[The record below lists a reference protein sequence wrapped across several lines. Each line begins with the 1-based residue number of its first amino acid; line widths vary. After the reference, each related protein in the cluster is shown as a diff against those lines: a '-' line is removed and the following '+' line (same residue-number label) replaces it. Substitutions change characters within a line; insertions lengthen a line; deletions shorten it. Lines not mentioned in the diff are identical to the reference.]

1 MPGLVRIAGAHNALG
16 ARLVERSG
24 FDGVWSSSLEISA
37 SHLVPDAD
45 ILTMSEFLAA
55 AQSMA
60 WAVRIPVVA
69 DCNAGYGSVNNV
81 IHMVQKYEAAGVAA
95 VCIEDKQ
102 YPKVNSFVSG
112 RQELV
117 SIDQFMAKIRAA
129 KSARADADFMIIA
142 RVEAFIAGLGQEE
155 ALRRAHS
162 YVEAGADVILIH
174 NNKKTPQEIVDFI
187 EAWDFSVPLA
197 VIPTTYYAITTSELE
212 ALGVKLVVY
221 ANQGLR
227 ASIRAMTDT
236 FAEILRTGTTASIE
250 KKVTSITE
258 ILSLQGFSEFQQNER
273 TYSVADSTR
282 TRAILVSVSDPT
294 KDHSANPDTLAA
306 SGSVP
311 RMDGS
316 FLSRQVDTMRLAGI
330 RNITVAGV
338 EAAQAITKKD
348 LGSIDEWQRLIVA
361 ETGADLFA
369 DASSRMMHTLIVGS
383 NILFASESLE
393 ILLKS
398 PHDIT
403 LLVNTTRCWAIG
415 GHRHLNLVK
424 LGPPD
429 FGSKGEE
436 SANLVLRI
444 GEDVPASEADGEF
457 VGLTLF
463 SPRGF
468 EMLCEGYKT
477 VCNNPTSDNHWA
489 DPRAVVD
496 LLTDVLQKL
505 IDLGKQV
512 HCIRISSRLTE
523 VSTSKTIDPNSS
535 WRANNL
541 GINAVD

>member
-1 MPGLVRIAGAHNALG
+1 
-16 ARLVERSG
+16 
-24 FDGVWSSSLEISA
+24 VWSSSLEISA

-60 WAVRIPVVA
+60 WAVQIPVVA
-69 DCNAGYGSVNNV
+69 DCNAGYGRVNNV

-117 SIDQFMAKIRAA
+117 PIDQFMAKIRAA

-142 RVEAFIAGLGQEE
+142 RVEALIAGFGQEE

-174 NNKKTPQEIVDFI
+174 NNKKTPHEIIDFI
-187 EAWDFSVPLA
+187 GAWDFSVPLA
-197 VIPTTYYAITTSELE
+197 VIPTTYYTITTSELE

-227 ASIRAMTDT
+227 ASIRAMADT

-250 KKVTSITE
+250 EKVTSITE
-258 ILSLQGFSEFQQNER
+258 VLSLQGFSEFQQNEKK
-273 TYSVADSTR
+273 YSGADSTQM
-282 TRAILVSVSDPT
+282 RAIISIVSDPT
-294 KDHSANPDTLAA
+294 TEHSTNPDTL
-306 SGSVP
+306 
-311 RMDGS
+311 RGS
-316 FLSRQVDTMRLAGI
+316 FLSRQLDTMRLAGI
-330 RNITVAGV
+330 RNITLAGV
-338 EAAQAITKKD
+338 EAAHAITKED
-348 LGSIDEWQRLIVA
+348 LGIIDEGQLQIMP
-361 ETGADLFA
+361 ETGANLFA
-369 DASSRMMHTLIVGS
+369 DGSSQMMHTLIVGP
-383 NILFASESLE
+383 NIPFSSESLE
-393 ILLKS
+393 ILLKT

-403 LLVNTTRCWAIG
+403 FLVDTTRDWAIG
-415 GHRHLNLVK
+415 ARRHLNLVK
-424 LGPPD
+424 LGSPD
-429 FGSKGEE
+429 CASKGEE
-436 SANLVLRI
+436 PANLVLRI
-444 GEDVPASEADGEF
+444 GEDIPVSEADGEF

-477 VCNNPTSDNHWA
+477 VWNNPTSDNLWA
-489 DPRAVVD
+489 DPRPVIE

-505 IDLGKQV
+505 IDQGRQV
-512 HCIRISSRLTE
+512 HCIRLPSRLTE
-523 VSTSKTIDPNSS
+523 ESTFEDYRSEFLTARK
-535 WRANNL
+535 
-541 GINAVD
+541 